1 MQTDGQDI
9 LFETIKLMVKRGS
22 LYTIFLS
29 RQTGQE
35 FPRTPR
41 SSGSGEGKRSSA
53 CQGGAESGDDVKQI
67 AIGFGFDQTFVTV
80 SRQGTRQETP
90 PNLAY
95 GRTSFCKPPSIADAV
110 VVAPNPQ

>member
-41 SSGSGEGKRSSA
+41 SSGSREGKRSSA
-53 CQGGAESGDDVKQI
+53 SQRGADSRDNVNQSD
-67 AIGFGFDQTFVTV
+67 ATGFA
-80 SRQGTRQETP
+80 
-90 PNLAY
+90 N
-95 GRTSFCKPPSIADAV
+95 
-110 VVAPNPQ
+110 